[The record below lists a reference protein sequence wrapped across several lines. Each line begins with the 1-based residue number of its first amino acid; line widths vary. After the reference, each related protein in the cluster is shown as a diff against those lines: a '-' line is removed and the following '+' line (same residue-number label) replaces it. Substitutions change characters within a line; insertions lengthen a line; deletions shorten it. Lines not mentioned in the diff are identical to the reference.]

1 MLSVLTR
8 RLYAPTS
15 LFFLLAGDSIIS
27 TSKMSATKQCM
38 YTFLPPA
45 NEVCE
50 GYVFTPV
57 CHSVHRRGVSRPRGE
72 VGWSGWGGCLGPDPG
87 GGWGSDG
94 GVSRPRPKGKI
105 GGSGQGCVCP
115 GPHPAGWTRP
125 TPGGCP
131 GPGPGGCIPTCT
143 QADTP
148 PSRWLLLWVVCI
160 LLECI
165 LVRTLFS
172 FNPFSYLSSEK
183 NSFWQ

>member
-1 MLSVLTR
+1 MVWL
-8 RLYAPTS
+8 
-15 LFFLLAGDSIIS
+15 G
-27 TSKMSATKQCM
+27 
-38 YTFLPPA
+38 
-45 NEVCE
+45 
-50 GYVFTPV
+50 
-57 CHSVHRRGVSRPRGE
+57 
-72 VGWSGWGGCLGPDPG
+72 GGCLGPDPG
-87 GGWGSDG
+87 GGWGSDGG

-115 GPHPAGWTRP
+115 GPHPAGWPRP
-125 TPGGCP
+125 TPGGVSRPTPSRVAKTHTWGVSRPRPKGKIGGSGQGCVC
-131 GPGPGGCIPTCT
+131 PGPGGCIPTCT
-143 QADTP
+143 RADTP